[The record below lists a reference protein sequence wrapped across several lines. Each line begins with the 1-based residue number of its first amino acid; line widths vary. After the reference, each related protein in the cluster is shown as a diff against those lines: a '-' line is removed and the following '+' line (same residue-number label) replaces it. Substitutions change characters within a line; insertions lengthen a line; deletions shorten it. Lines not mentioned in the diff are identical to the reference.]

1 MMIKNI
7 YLILIK
13 NSFVINID
21 IVDLNDAFKNIYIQC
36 KNII

>member
-1 MMIKNI
+1 MKIKIWMMIKNI

-21 IVDLNDAFKNIYIQC
+21 IVDLNDAFKNIYI
-36 KNII
+36 